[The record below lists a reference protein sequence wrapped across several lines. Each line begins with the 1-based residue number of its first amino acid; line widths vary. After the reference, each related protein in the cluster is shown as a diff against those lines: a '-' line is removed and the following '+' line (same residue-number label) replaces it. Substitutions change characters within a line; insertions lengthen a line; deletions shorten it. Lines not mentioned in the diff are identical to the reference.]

1 VTLGFVVV
9 VASGFF
15 LFFQTAYFLHIG
27 NSEGLFLAVAL
38 ACILAAR
45 GERWWLAGV
54 LGAFCWMTRATGA
67 VLVTTLAVEAAQHL
81 PLSCHVRNCC
91 ISRGACPARIAALAG

>member
-54 LGAFCWMTRATGA
+54 LGALR
-67 VLVTTLAVEAAQHL
+67 
-81 PLSCHVRNCC
+81 
-91 ISRGACPARIAALAG
+91 